1 MADLKDVGLT
11 LSTVT
16 PKSQLTAEQSLT
28 NKHWNLPKKKKKKKK
43 VPKNKIQ
50 RRSHS
55 EMVGGVK
62 LIRSNSIP
70 AGSLTHGLESNCI
83 TEALPQE

>member
-28 NKHWNLPKKKKKKKK
+28 NKHWNLPKKKKKKGTLKSKTKK
-43 VPKNKIQ
+43 K
-50 RRSHS
+50 
-55 EMVGGVK
+55 
-62 LIRSNSIP
+62 
-70 AGSLTHGLESNCI
+70 
-83 TEALPQE
+83 PQ

>member
-43 VPKNKIQ
+43 GTQKSKT
-50 RRSHS
+50 
-55 EMVGGVK
+55 K
-62 LIRSNSIP
+62 KK
-70 AGSLTHGLESNCI
+70 
-83 TEALPQE
+83 PQ

>member
-28 NKHWNLPKKKKKKKK
+28 NKHWNLPKKKKKRY
-43 VPKNKIQ
+43 PKIKDK
-50 RRSHS
+50 
-55 EMVGGVK
+55 E
-62 LIRSNSIP
+62 
-70 AGSLTHGLESNCI
+70 
-83 TEALPQE
+83 EATVRW